1 MTDFTITLTSA
12 QEKALNTVAVDV
24 TDWITNS
31 ATARSDTAIGY
42 ISSILMAHCNANSIA
57 IAVGVE
63 AQIDQAL
70 ELGLISNAEAPSGSP
85 GLPE

>member
-12 QEKALNTVAVDV
+12 QEKALNTVAVDI

-63 AQIDQAL
+63 AQIDQAIA
-70 ELGLISNAEAPSGSP
+70 LGLISNAEASP
-85 GLPE
+85 EAPAMP

>member
-1 MTDFTITLTSA
+1 MTNFTITLTSA
-12 QEKALNTVAVDV
+12 QEKALDTVAVDI

-31 ATARSDTAIGY
+31 ATARADTAISY

-70 ELGLISNAEAPSGSP
+70 ELGLISNAEASTQAPAVP
-85 GLPE
+85 